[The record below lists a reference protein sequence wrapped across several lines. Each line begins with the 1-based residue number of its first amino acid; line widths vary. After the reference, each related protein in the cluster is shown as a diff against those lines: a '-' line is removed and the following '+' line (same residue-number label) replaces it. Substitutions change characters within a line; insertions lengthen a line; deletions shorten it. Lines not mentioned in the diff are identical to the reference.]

1 MFLTRWVNKT
11 TNENNKMANRGRPKG
26 AISFV
31 NIDMETLTKLFNNS
45 QAIPVSRVW
54 LEKLNIEVESTKV
67 VNSVNSMPKATSQE
81 KIEMA
86 LSL

>member
-1 MFLTRWVNKT
+1 
-11 TNENNKMANRGRPKG
+11 MANRGRPKG

-54 LEKLNIEVESTKV
+54 LEKLNIE
-67 VNSVNSMPKATSQE
+67 
-81 KIEMA
+81 IENTE
-86 LSL
+86 

>member
-1 MFLTRWVNKT
+1 
-11 TNENNKMANRGRPKG
+11 MANRGRPKG

-54 LEKLNIEVESTKV
+54 LEKLNIEIENTNV
-67 VNSVNSMPKATSQE
+67 VNSVKSMPKPTSEE
-81 KIEMA
+81 KIKMT
-86 LSL
+86 LSA

>member
-1 MFLTRWVNKT
+1 
-11 TNENNKMANRGRPKG
+11 MASRGRPKG

-54 LEKLNIEVESTKV
+54 LEKLNIEIENTNV
-67 VNSVNSMPKATSQE
+67 VNSVKSMPKPTSEE
-81 KIEMA
+81 KIKMT
-86 LSL
+86 LSA

>member
-1 MFLTRWVNKT
+1 
-11 TNENNKMANRGRPKG
+11 MANRGRPKG

-54 LEKLNIEVESTKV
+54 LEKLNIEIENTNV
-67 VNSVNSMPKATSQE
+67 VNSVKSMPRPTSEE
-81 KIEMA
+81 KIKMT
-86 LSL
+86 LSA